1 MSHIVT
7 IQTQVRDPAAISS
20 ACQRLHLPE
29 PEFATVTLFTAT
41 ATGWAVQLP
50 TWTYPV
56 VCDVEQG
63 QLCYDNYGGRW
74 GEQQYLD
81 QFLQA
86 YAVER
91 AKLEA
96 RRQGYSA
103 IEQSLADGAIKVTI
117 QVGA

>member
-7 IQTQVRDPAAISS
+7 IQTQVRDPESISH
-20 ACQRLHLPE
+20 ACRRLHLPE
-29 PEFATVTLFTAT
+29 PEFATVTLFSTT

-50 TWTYPV
+50 EWTYPV

-63 QLCYDNYGGRW
+63 QLQYDNFGGRW
-74 GEQQYLD
+74 GAQHHLD
-81 QFLQA
+81 RFLQV

-96 RRQGYSA
+96 RKQGYSA
-103 IEQSLADGAIKVTI
+103 TEQALADGSIKVTI
-117 QVGA
+117 EVGA

>member
-7 IQTQVRDPAAISS
+7 IQTQVRDPESISH
-20 ACQRLHLPE
+20 ACRRLQLPE
-29 PEFATVTLFTAT
+29 PEFGTVALFSTT

-50 TWTYPV
+50 SWTYPV

-63 QLCYDNYGGRW
+63 QVCYDNYGGHW
-74 GEQQYLD
+74 GEQQSLD
-81 QFLQA
+81 HFLQA

-96 RRQGYSA
+96 RKHGYSA
-103 IEQSLADGAIKVTI
+103 IEQSLADGSIKVTI
-117 QVGA
+117 QLGA